1 MSDTPIKDSSL
12 ENLDKSHYDAGNIQ
26 VLEGLEA
33 VRKRPAMYIGST
45 SVDGLHHLVYEVV
58 DNSIDE
64 VLAGH
69 AKNIDVIIHTDG
81 TLSVRDD
88 GRGIPVDPHPKFPN
102 MTALEVVLTKLH
114 AGGKF
119 DNDSY
124 KVSGGLHGVGVSCV
138 NALSSWFKVEV
149 FREGEKYT
157 QFYERGKPVTKV
169 EKEASSE
176 KRGTKVT
183 FRPDSEI
190 FSDVIFNF
198 DVLSNRLREL
208 AFLNAGAKIKIH
220 DEREDR
226 EHDFCYAGGIVSF
239 VQYLNTKKVSLQGQP
254 IYFSKE
260 KDNYSVELAMEYND
274 SYAETIFCFA
284 NNINTKEGGTHLV
297 GFKTA
302 LTSVVND
309 YIKQNNINKGKE
321 LVISGEDT
329 REGLT
334 AVISL
339 KLSNPQFEG
348 QTKTKLGNSE
358 VKGIV
363 QSIVF
368 EGLTNYF
375 EENPQI
381 ATAIVGKVVNAALA
395 REAARKAREL
405 TRRKGAL
412 EGLSL
417 PGKLADCSEKD
428 AEKCELFIVEGDSAG
443 GSAKQGRSRTY
454 QAILPLRGKILN
466 VEKARL
472 HKILTNEEI
481 RTLITA
487 IGTGIGEEDFN
498 ITKARYHKV
507 VIMTDADVDGA
518 HIRTLLLTFF
528 YRQMPKLIDHGYIYI
543 AQPPLYK
550 VKKGK
555 NEQYMYTEEDIS
567 AFLLEQTLL
576 DTDLIMVKENQEI
589 KTFTGDELKEV
600 LTDLVKTKDLLVKLS
615 RKGVFW
621 NDLLRFKNE
630 QKYPTHRILDE
641 EGKETFVY
649 SEEELENF
657 RQEFIAKKKAEKGEL
672 FIEIAADEDELDI
685 RELKEIFK
693 VEALVNVLE
702 EKGLNVLH
710 ANNTKMSTNFYKIRA
725 KNEDI
730 PVYDFMEIVENFKKL
745 GSKGISIQR
754 YKGLG
759 EMNPEQLWETTM
771 EPKYRKLLQ
780 VKLEDAIEADR
791 MFSVLMGD
799 IVEPR
804 RNFIQTHALEVGNL
818 DI

>member
-1 MSDTPIKDSSL
+1 MSDTPIKNS
-12 ENLDKSHYDAGNIQ
+12 NYDAGNIQ

-69 AKNIDVIIHTDG
+69 AKNIDVIIHSDG

-88 GRGIPVDPHPKFPN
+88 GRGIPVDPHPKFPD

-149 FREGEKYT
+149 FREGVKYT
-157 QFYERGKPVTKV
+157 QFYEKGKPVTKV
-169 EKEASSE
+169 EKEPNTE
-176 KRGTKVT
+176 KRGTKIT
-183 FRPDSEI
+183 FRADSEI
-190 FSDVIFNF
+190 FPVVEFSF

-208 AFLNAGAKIKIH
+208 AFLNAGAKIRIY

-226 EHDFCYAGGIVSF
+226 EHVFCYEGGIVSF

-309 YIKQNNINKGKE
+309 YIKQNNMNKGKD

-381 ATAIVGKVVNAALA
+381 AISIIGKVVNAALA

-428 AEKCELFIVEGDSAG
+428 AQKCELFIVEGDSAG

-454 QAILPLRGKILN
+454 QAILPLKGKILN

-487 IGTGIGEEDFN
+487 IGTGIGEDDFN
-498 ITKARYHKV
+498 IAKARYHKI

-528 YRQMPKLIDHGYIYI
+528 YRQMPELINHGYIYI

-555 NEQYMYTEEDIS
+555 NEQYMYTEENIS

-576 DTDLIMVKENQEI
+576 DTDLIMVKDNQEV
-589 KTFTGDELKEV
+589 KTFTGDELKNILNE
-600 LTDLVKTKDLLVKLS
+600 LVKAKELLIKLS

-621 NDLLRFKNE
+621 NDLLKFKE
-630 QKYPTHRILDE
+630 AQKYPAYRILDN
-641 EGKETFVY
+641 EGKETLVY
-649 SEEELENF
+649 SEEEMENF
-657 RQEFIAKKKAEKGEL
+657 KRDFIAKKKEEKGEL
-672 FIEIAADEDELDI
+672 FIEIGSDEDELDI

-693 VEALVNVLE
+693 VEELVNLLE
-702 EKGLNVLH
+702 EKGLKVLH
-710 ANNTKMSTNFYKIRA
+710 TNNTKLSETFYKIRG

-730 PVYDFMEIVENFKKL
+730 SVYDFMEIVETFKKL
-745 GSKGISIQR
+745 GSKGITVQR

-780 VKLEDAIEADR
+780 VKLEDAVEADR
-791 MFSVLMGD
+791 MFSTLMGD

-804 RNFIQTHALEVGNL
+804 KNFIQTHALEVGNL